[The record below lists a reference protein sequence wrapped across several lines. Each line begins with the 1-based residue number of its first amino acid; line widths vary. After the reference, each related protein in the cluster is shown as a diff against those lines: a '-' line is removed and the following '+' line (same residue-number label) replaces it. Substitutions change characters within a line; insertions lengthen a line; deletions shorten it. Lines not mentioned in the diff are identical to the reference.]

1 MASLYQLTG
10 ELMQLF
16 EMLEDPEMD
25 EQAVRDTMEAV
36 EGEFD
41 AKVDGWLR
49 VIRSVEAEAKQLREE
64 EKHLA
69 ARRQAAENNAKRMKG
84 FVEECL
90 RAAGRTEAGEI
101 LKAKI
106 QKNGGVLPLRFK
118 EGFEAKDAPDLYKRV
133 EYSFDT
139 DAIRAALDAG
149 GVLDFVEYG
158 ERGESLRIK

>member
-1 MASLYQLTG
+1 MASLYELTG
-10 ELMQLF
+10 ELMRLF

-41 AKVDGWLR
+41 AKVDGWCR
-49 VIRSVEAEAKQLREE
+49 VIKSIEAQAKSLKEE
-64 EKHLA
+64 EKRLHE
-69 ARRQAAENNAKRMKG
+69 RRTACENNVKRSKELIKEYLQA
-84 FVEECL
+84 V
-90 RAAGRTEAGEI
+90 GRTEAGTV

-106 QKNGGVLPLRFK
+106 QKNGSVLPLKFK

>member
-1 MASLYQLTG
+1 MASLYELTG

-41 AKVDGWLR
+41 VKVDGWCR
-49 VIRSVEAEAKQLREE
+49 VIRSIETEAKQLREE
-64 EKHLA
+64 EKRLHD
-69 ARRQAAENNAKRMKG
+69 RRVACENNAKRSK
-84 FVEECL
+84 ELIKEYL
-90 RAAGRTEAGEI
+90 RAVGRTEAGTV

-106 QKNGGVLPLRFK
+106 QTNGSVLPLKFK

-139 DAIRAALDAG
+139 DAIRAALNAG

-158 ERGESLRIK
+158 ERGDHVQIR